1 MNQPFVIRVIR
12 TRKRPPVSPVVSF
25 RKFCRK
31 SLSEESLRWS
41 VVELILFGALAAASA
56 WPIIRSFEAMR
67 FL

>member
-12 TRKRPPVSPVVSF
+12 TRKRPPVNPVATF

-31 SLSEESLRWS
+31 SLSEELLRWS
-41 VVELILFGALAAASA
+41 VIELILFGVLAAVSA
-56 WPIIRSFEAMR
+56 WPIIHALQAMR